1 MEGIK
6 KSIIVNGKEYKIMKI
21 RIPVSNDDVRFES
34 SWYTRDPRKQEK
46 EELKF
51 NAEVCRECEATTGMH
66 CPKHPFMVKEV
77 NR

>member
-21 RIPVSNDDVRFES
+21 GIVVNPAEDIRFES

-46 EELKF
+46 EEF
-51 NAEVCRECEATTGMH
+51 TVCRDCEASTGMH
-66 CPKHPFMVKEV
+66 CPRHPIIKK
-77 NR
+77 